1 MKAPLSIAV
10 IVSGMAVVSAGL
22 EAQSRFVYTNDDLS
36 TGNTVSGFLDT
47 NGALTP
53 LPNSPFS
60 TGGRGTGGGNIATSR
75 IAVAGGKFLYASN
88 GATGNISAFVI
99 DPNQGGLVQVPSSP
113 YSAGTTGFGDISLAA
128 SPDGLSLFA
137 GVAANN
143 TVVRFNV
150 NADGSLV
157 SQASAMITAAFGQI
171 GTMKVSAD
179 GNFLS
184 VGLPAYNNFGAI
196 AMFSIAGGTLTLVNG
211 MAVPGTGTVSGV
223 DINCASANLFGGVM
237 SQNPTQVDSYTIGSN
252 GWLTR
257 VQGSP
262 FAPGVGANSS
272 IVALSADDKHLFVS
286 NQLSQSITAFNVD
299 STGALTLVA
308 GSPFSAPGTG
318 THPAG
323 MATDQGGTTLY
334 VASNPNLIYVFSI
347 AADGS
352 LTPVANSP
360 FSTNQGGALL
370 SLVAYPGKTC
380 SAGPVGGPPP
390 NPNPPPPPVTPPPP
404 PVTPPPP
411 PVTPPPPSGPMAV
424 KIQIRNGDDDGDH
437 GPAEIN
443 PKSHGKIRVSILST
457 STFNA
462 PAQVDM
468 TSLTFGH
475 TGTEKSLAFCET
487 HRRDVNHDHIADL
500 VCHFDTQKAN
510 FQKGDTMGILDG
522 MLVDGKTQIQGNESI
537 RIAH

>member
-1 MKAPLSIAV
+1 MKAPLSLAV
-10 IVSGMAVVSAGL
+10 IVSGLAVVSAGL

-60 TGGRGTGGGNIATSR
+60 TGGRGSGGGDIAANR
-75 IAVAGGKFLYASN
+75 VAIAGGKFLYASN
-88 GATGNISAFVI
+88 GATGNISAFSI
-99 DPNQGGLVQVPSSP
+99 DPNQGGLVLVPTSP
-113 YSAGTTGFGDISLAA
+113 YPVGTTGFGDISLAA

-137 GVAANN
+137 GVGANN
-143 TVVRFNV
+143 TVVRFSI

-157 SQASAMITAAFGQI
+157 SQASAMITAAFNQI
-171 GTMKVSAD
+171 GGMKVSAD

-184 VGLPAYNNFGAI
+184 IGLPAYNSFGAV
-196 AMFSIAGGTLTLVNG
+196 AMFSTGGGTLTLVNG
-211 MAVPGTGTVSGV
+211 MAVPGTGTVAGV
-223 DINCASANLFGGVM
+223 DINCAGSNLFGGVM
-237 SQNPTQVDSYTIGSN
+237 SQNSTQVDAYSIGSN
-252 GWLTR
+252 GWLSR
-257 VQGSP
+257 IQGSP
-262 FAPGVGANSS
+262 FSPGVGTNSS
-272 IVALSADDKHLFVS
+272 VVVLSPDDKHLFVS
-286 NQLSQSITAFNVD
+286 NQLSQSVTAFNVD
-299 STGALTLVA
+299 STGTLTLVG

-323 MATDQGGTTLY
+323 LATDQSGTTLY
-334 VASNPNLIYVFSI
+334 VASNPNLIYVFNI
-347 AADGS
+347 AADGT

-370 SLVAYPGKTC
+370 SLVAFPGKTC

-390 NPNPPPPPVTPPPP
+390 NPNPPPPVTPP
-404 PVTPPPP
+404 
-411 PVTPPPPSGPMAV
+411 PPPPSGPMAV
-424 KIQIRNGDDDGDH
+424 KIQIRNGDDEDDDGH

-443 PKSHGKIRVSILST
+443 PKSHGKIRVSILSG
-457 STFNA
+457 STFDA
-462 PAQVDM
+462 PAQVDV

-475 TGTEKSLAFCET
+475 AGSEKSLEFCET
-487 HRRDVNHDHIADL
+487 HSKDVNHDHVADL

-522 MLVDGKTQIQGNESI
+522 MLVDGTTYIQGNDSI

>member
-1 MKAPLSIAV
+1 MKAPLSVAV
-10 IVSGMAVVSAGL
+10 MVSGLAVFSAGL

-60 TGGRGTGGGNIATSR
+60 TGGRGTGGGNIAANR
-75 IAVAGGKFLYASN
+75 IAIAGGKFLYASN
-88 GATGNISAFVI
+88 GATANISAFSI
-99 DPNQGGLVQVPSSP
+99 DPNQGGLVPVPSSP
-113 YSAGTTGFGDISLAA
+113 YPVGATGFGDISLAA

-137 GVAANN
+137 GVGANN
-143 TVVRFNV
+143 TVVRFSI

-171 GTMKVSAD
+171 GGMKVSAD
-179 GNFLS
+179 GNYLS
-184 VGLPAYNNFGAI
+184 IGLPAYNNFGAV

-211 MAVPGTGTVSGV
+211 MAVPGTGTVAGV
-223 DINCASANLFGGVM
+223 DINCASTNLFGGVM
-237 SQNPTQVDSYTIGSN
+237 SQNPTQVDAYSIGSN
-252 GWLTR
+252 GWLSR
-257 VQGSP
+257 IQGSP

-272 IVALSADDKHLFVS
+272 IVALSPDDKHLFVS
-286 NQLSQSITAFNVD
+286 NQLSQSVTAFNVD
-299 STGALTLVA
+299 PSTGALTLVS

-323 MATDQGGTTLY
+323 MATDQSGTTLY

-352 LTPVANSP
+352 LAPVANSP

-370 SLVAYPGKTC
+370 SLVAFPGKSC
-380 SAGPVGGPPP
+380 STGPVGGPPP
-390 NPNPPPPPVTPPPP
+390 NPNPPPPVTPPPP

-411 PVTPPPPSGPMAV
+411 PSGPMAV
-424 KIQIRNGDDDGDH
+424 KIEIRNGDDGDDKH

-443 PKSHGKIRVSILST
+443 PKSHGKIRVSILS
-457 STFNA
+457 SKTFNA
-462 PAQVDM
+462 PAQVGM

-475 TGTEKSLAFCET
+475 SGSEKSLAFCET
-487 HRRDVNHDHIADL
+487 QRRDVNHDHIADL

-522 MLVDGKTQIQGNESI
+522 VLVDGKTTIQGTDSI